1 MWQHPSKLKTFYW
14 MLALLQTQDICHTSA
29 QPGKRTIRSPMD
41 TPAYWNFFK
50 IYPCPICLYFVAH
63 HFTYLHFILNF
74 QPGRR
79 TVRPPRVSSWFKWF
93 LSICLCQNMFFSM
106 CTFNY
111 LHAWNTFVLVPHPI
125 FTAPATWNFFLRD
138 PSPNF
143 LLHCNFYA
151 PFISGLLRTA
161 DSISALFWCDVNR
174 DLVDGVLICTLN
186 GYVPPPHC
194 TKGGK

>member
-1 MWQHPSKLKTFYW
+1 MVVGRSCHFVNKTIPVMWQHPSKLKTFYW

-41 TPAYWNFFK
+41 TPAYWNFFR

-93 LSICLCQNMFFSM
+93 LSICLCQNMFLVCVLLIICM
-106 CTFNY
+106 HGILLY
-111 LHAWNTFVLVPHPI
+111 LCPISFLQPLRHETSFFAIPRQIFFYIAIFMPPSYQAYCGLQIRFPHI
-125 FTAPATWNFFLRD
+125 F
-138 PSPNF
+138 
-143 LLHCNFYA
+143 
-151 PFISGLLRTA
+151 
-161 DSISALFWCDVNR
+161 DVM
-174 DLVDGVLICTLN
+174 
-186 GYVPPPHC
+186 
-194 TKGGK
+194 